1 MIVEDSGPVTERL
14 RIEKDPRGLG
24 LAGLFG
30 SMDVTLSIHRPP
42 S

>member
-1 MIVEDSGPVTERL
+1 MIVEDSGAVTERL
-14 RIEKDPRGLG
+14 GIEKDPRGLG

-30 SMDVTLSIHRPP
+30 SMNAIPFIHRPP